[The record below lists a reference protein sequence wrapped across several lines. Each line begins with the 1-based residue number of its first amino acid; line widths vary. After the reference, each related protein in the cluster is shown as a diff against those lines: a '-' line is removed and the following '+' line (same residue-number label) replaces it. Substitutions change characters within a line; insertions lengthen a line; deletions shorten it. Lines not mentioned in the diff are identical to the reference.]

1 MEIIF
6 LLSTTLEIMKTLQI
20 KQSIT
25 DRSDT
30 ALKSYLKD
38 ISKIPLLTPEQEKEI
53 AAKAKLGDKK
63 AIDKLVT
70 SNLRFVVSVAK
81 QYQGQGIDLI
91 DLINEG
97 NMGIMEAAKRFDV
110 DRGFRFISY
119 AVWWIRQSIV
129 SALSSQSRTIRFP
142 SNQVHLISKINKT
155 IAEFEQKYERKP
167 SNEELENILGIP
179 SEKISYI
186 LSASSKTVSVDSP
199 LKDEEEGTLV
209 DVIPNHNSPHTDEAL
224 REESKN
230 KEIAMILKRLSYRE
244 HDIIRMFFGLGCDS
258 MTLENISTKFGLTS
272 ERVRQVKDSAIK
284 SLQGKHL
291 EYVKK
296 VLNK

>member
-6 LLSTTLEIMKTLQI
+6 LLSTTFETMKTLQI

-38 ISKIPLLTPEQEKEI
+38 ISKIPMLTPEQEKEVG
-53 AAKAKLGDKK
+53 AKIKLGDTE
-63 AIDKLVT
+63 AINTLVT
-70 SNLRFVVSVAK
+70 ANLRFVVSVAK

-97 NMGIMEAAKRFDV
+97 NCGLIEAAKRFDV
-110 DRGFRFISY
+110 DKGFRFISY

-129 SALSSQSRTIRFP
+129 TALSGLSRTIRLP
-142 SNQVHLISKINKT
+142 SNQVHLISKINRT
-155 IAEFEQKYERKP
+155 ISEFEQQHERKP
-167 SNEELENILGIP
+167 SNEELEKLLKVP
-179 SEKISYI
+179 AKKISYI
-186 LSASSKTVSVDSP
+186 LSVANKTVSVDSP

-209 DVIPNHNSPHTDEAL
+209 DVIPNQNAPYADAAL

-230 KEIAMILKRLSYRE
+230 KEIAMILKKLSWRE
-244 HDIIRMFFGLGCDS
+244 HDILRMFFFFFFDS

>member
-6 LLSTTLEIMKTLQI
+6 LLSTTFETMKTLQI

-38 ISKIPLLTPEQEKEI
+38 ISKIPMLTPEQEKEVG
-53 AAKAKLGDKK
+53 AKIKLGDTE
-63 AIDKLVT
+63 AINTLVT
-70 SNLRFVVSVAK
+70 ANLRFVVSVAK

-97 NMGIMEAAKRFDV
+97 NCGLIEASRRFDV
-110 DRGFRFISY
+110 DKGFRFISY

-129 SALSSQSRTIRFP
+129 TALSGLSRTIRLP
-142 SNQVHLISKINKT
+142 SNQVHLISKINRT
-155 IAEFEQKYERKP
+155 ISEFEQQHERKP
-167 SNEELENILGIP
+167 SNEELEKLLKVP
-179 SEKISYI
+179 AKKISYI
-186 LSASSKTVSVDSP
+186 LSVANKTVSVDSP

-209 DVIPNHNSPHTDEAL
+209 DVIPNQNAPYADAVL

-230 KEIAMILKRLSYRE
+230 KEIAMILKKLSWRE
-244 HDIIRMFFGLGCDS
+244 HDILRMFFGLGCDS

-272 ERVRQVKDSAIK
+272 ERVRQVKDNAIK

>member
-1 MEIIF
+1 
-6 LLSTTLEIMKTLQI
+6 MKTLQI

-30 ALKSYLKD
+30 ALKAYLKD
-38 ISKIPLLTPEQEKEI
+38 ISKIPLLTPEQEKELG
-53 AAKAKLGDKK
+53 AKSKLGDKK
-63 AIDKLVT
+63 AIDKLVV

-97 NMGIMEAAKRFDV
+97 NCGLMESAVRFDV
-110 DRGFRFISY
+110 DKGFRFISY

-129 SALSSQSRTIRFP
+129 SALSRQSRTIRLP

-155 IAEFEQKYERKP
+155 ISTFEQKYERKP
-167 SNEELENILGIP
+167 SDNELEKILDIP

-186 LSASSKTVSVDSP
+186 LSAASKTISVDSP
-199 LKDEEEGTLV
+199 LKDEEEGTLI
-209 DVIPNHNSPHTDEAL
+209 DILPNRNSPHTDEKL

-230 KEIAMILKRLSYRE
+230 REIELILRKLSYRE
-244 HDIIRMFFGLGCDS
+244 HDILRMFFGLGCDA
-258 MTLENISTKFGLTS
+258 MTLESISTKFGLTS
-272 ERVRQVKDSAIK
+272 ERVRQVKDSAIR
-284 SLQGKHL
+284 SLKGKHL
-291 EYVKK
+291 DYIKK

>member
-1 MEIIF
+1 
-6 LLSTTLEIMKTLQI
+6 MKTLQI

-30 ALKSYLKD
+30 ALKAYLKD
-38 ISKIPLLTPEQEKEI
+38 ISKIPLLTPEQEKEV
-53 AAKAKLGDKK
+53 AAKAKLGDQK
-63 AIDKLVT
+63 ALNKLVT

-97 NMGIMEAAKRFDV
+97 NLGMLEAAKRFDV
-110 DRGFRFISY
+110 DRGFKFISY

-129 SALSSQSRTIRFP
+129 AALSNQSRTIRLP
-142 SNQVHLISKINKT
+142 SNQVYLISKIKRT
-155 IAEFEQKYERKP
+155 ISEFEQKYERKP
-167 SNEELENILGIP
+167 SNDELENILNIP
-179 SEKISYI
+179 SEKIIYI
-186 LSASSKTVSVDSP
+186 LSAANKVVSVDSP

-209 DVIPNHNSPHTDEAL
+209 DVIPNHNSPHTDEKL

-230 KEIAMILKRLSYRE
+230 KEIQLILNRLSYRE
-244 HDIIRMFFGLGCDS
+244 HDILRMFFGLGCDS

-284 SLQGKHL
+284 SLKNKHL
-291 EYVKK
+291 NYIKK